1 MKATSTQF
9 VCALSLAVILSVV
22 GIAGQGPVMVGG
34 RNVNINGGPSEL
46 SVTPPVFTG
55 DFNKKMQNEGHCS
68 SNPLFPAHMIC
79 AFNEYKS
86 VLDLPGLDTLTPL
99 TRDAWMG
106 VAQSNDFGNH
116 WVSDLLPGSLLDSR
130 KQPDGTQWPLKVDGY
145 RAAADA
151 VTATTPGGLAHVSG
165 IFFKGLN
172 GKGAVA
178 VSTFIDPG
186 NDEANPV
193 PFQLVRQSIIATGAP
208 VPGTSRFIDKP
219 WMEIGTTAQGTCSV
233 QFRAADGATR
243 QKTVPAYPIYIIW
256 AAFTG
261 FDPDDA
267 NTEQYFSRS
276 LDCGASWSQAIKVST
291 SAVNQ
296 AIAMAVQPGTGH
308 IYGVYRRFADINTT
322 HAMMWIRST
331 NGGATFSTPQVLAEI
346 CPFTQ
351 GTSQLTFRINTFP
364 TLAAASKGVYA
375 AWSAKRRNS
384 SGACDTAG
392 PALIQISS
400 FNATSGSWSPPTV
413 VEDPAALGPTLPGSH
428 QIFPSIASNSDHLGL
443 IWYDLRNDMASINGS
458 RAAASSA
465 SGIVEPVAQPGTTA
479 TRHTVDVRGVMA
491 DVSGGGLPS
500 FGPSAE
506 ISRYLTGVRASD
518 PTNVVQVQFNRPNM
532 RLFRLAPTSDPRG
545 VPFFSDYISLTP
557 IRGATGSSGPLF
569 YAAWTDTRDALS
581 VNTPTTWTAP
591 NWSIFGAQSLVDS
604 TQTRPLCTANPYAGV
619 LDMNLYGAVVSKGG
633 LFAYSPNSSKPLG
646 ATARTFLVVVRNSE
660 TSGPTKRVRLSIR
673 ANPTGGSALFIPEQA
688 AAVEADIPN
697 ISSITRT
704 IEVKEDNNPHT
715 VLAANASITVDITE
729 IGGVGQTLSIV
740 LNGDPNALPPINVSD
755 ESYTPVIT
763 DDLTVSSP
771 EIDSPEID
779 SPEIDSPE
787 IDSNALS
794 PEIDSPEIDSPEIDS
809 PEIDSP
815 EIDSAAI
822 TDVTYKFTN
831 TGNSATS
838 FRTRYVG
845 DLDPAL
851 YSIQLLIR
859 DQYTTQAS
867 NCDPAAQFRTNQVAV
882 NINLADVTSA
892 SVAADSVQNASAF
905 LRPGATAIVTAR
917 IRARA
922 GAPKPKLTKED
933 VNQTFGLVVKADG
946 KTRPT
951 AALDHVK
958 PRFTKRA
965 DIVVPSTNK
974 DGAIVTFDKPPVLD
988 RVDAVLGI
996 PVTSVCASATGLT
1009 SGSLF
1014 PIGTTTILCTAT
1026 DSSGN
1031 TGTTDFTIT
1040 VTKSKK

>member
-1 MKATSTQF
+1 MQKRSRQLL
-9 VCALSLAVILSVV
+9 CAVLLAVAMSVV

-34 RNVNINGGPSEL
+34 RNVNINGGPSAL
-46 SVTPPVFTG
+46 SVTPPFFQG

-79 AFNEYKS
+79 GFNEYKV

-99 TRDAWMG
+99 TRDAFMG
-106 VAQSNDFGNH
+106 IAQSNDFGNH
-116 WVSDLLPGSLLDSR
+116 WVSDLMPGSLLDSR
-130 KQPDGTQWPLKVDGY
+130 TQPDGTPWPLKADGY

-186 NDEANPV
+186 NDEANPA

-208 VPGTSRFIDKP
+208 VPGTSRFLDKP

-243 QKTVPAYPIYIIW
+243 QKTVPAYPVYIVW

-276 LDCGASWSQAIKVST
+276 LDCGATWSTAIKVST

-296 AIAMAVQPGTGH
+296 AVALAVQPGTGH
-308 IYGVYRRFADINTT
+308 IYGIYRRFADINTSD
-322 HAMMWIRST
+322 AMMWFRST
-331 NGGATFSTPQVLAEI
+331 DGGATFSTPKVLAGI

-351 GTSQLTFRINTFP
+351 GTSQFSFRINTFP
-364 TLAAASKGVYA
+364 TLAAGPKGVYA
-375 AWSAKRRNS
+375 AWSAKRRDS
-384 SGACDTAG
+384 SGVCDTSG

-400 FNATSGSWSPPTV
+400 FIVSSPGGTGSWSIPAV
-413 VEDPAALGPTLPGSH
+413 VEDPAALPGAH
-428 QIFPSIASNSDHLGL
+428 QIFPSIAFNSNHVGL
-443 IWYDLRNDMASINGS
+443 IWYDFRNDLASIGGS
-458 RAAASSA
+458 RAAASSP
-465 SGIVEPVAQPGTTA
+465 SGIVEPASQPGQPA

-491 DVSGGGLPS
+491 DVSGGGLPG
-500 FGPSAE
+500 FGPSVE
-506 ISRYLTGVRASD
+506 ISHYLTGARAAD
-518 PTNVVQVQFNRPNM
+518 PDTLVQLQFNRPNM
-532 RLFRLAPTSDPRG
+532 RMFRLAPGSDPRG

-557 IRGATGSSGPLF
+557 IQGATGSSGPLF

-581 VNTPTTWTAP
+581 VSLPTTWTSP
-591 NWSIFGAQSLVDS
+591 NWPVFGSQSLVDS
-604 TQTRPLCTANPYAGV
+604 TQTRPVCNANPLAGV

-633 LFAYSPNSSKPLG
+633 LFAYSPTSAKPLG
-646 ATARTFLVVVRNSE
+646 ATARTFLVIVRNSE

-673 ANPTGGSALFIPEQA
+673 ANPTGGTALFVPEQI
-688 AAVEADIPN
+688 AAVEVDIPN

-704 IEVKEDNNPHT
+704 IEVAEDNNPHT
-715 VLAANASITVDITE
+715 VLAPNASIIVDVTDIT
-729 IGGVGQTLSIV
+729 GGVTGQVISIV
-740 LNGDPNALPPINVSD
+740 LNGDPNALPPVNVD
-755 ESYTPVIT
+755 AESYTPNIV
-763 DDLTVSSP
+763 DDLTVTAP

-787 IDSNALS
+787 IDSSALS

-845 DLDPAL
+845 DLDPNL
-851 YSIQLLIR
+851 YAIQLLIR

-867 NCDPAAQFRTNQVAV
+867 NCVPTQFSTNQVAV
-882 NINLADVTSA
+882 NINVADVTSA
-892 SVAADSVQNASAF
+892 SVTADSIQNASAF

-917 IRARA
+917 IRSKTAA
-922 GAPKPKLTKED
+922 APPLTKSQALE
-933 VNQTFGLVVKADG
+933 TFGLVVKADG

-958 PRFTKRA
+958 PRFTKKA

-974 DGAIVTFDKPPVLD
+974 DGAIVTFTNPPVLD

-996 PVTSVCASATGLT
+996 PVTSTCASATGLT

-1014 PIGTTTILCTAT
+1014 PVGTTTILCTAT
-1026 DSSGN
+1026 DSHLN
-1031 TGTTDFTIT
+1031 TATTDFTIT